1 MSFGD
6 LKVQDLI
13 YEDSSNNEITVVIAD
28 LATKANP
35 VFSGTVTVPTATAG
49 DNSTK
54 AASTAFVVASFAPKN
69 APAFTGSAT
78 GVNLTLSGDLTVN
91 GTTTT
96 INTTTLQVEDKNI
109 EIGKVASPSDT
120 TADGGGW
127 TLLGATNKTF
137 NWLNATDSW
146 TSSEH
151 IEIASG
157 KNLKVDGTTFF
168 VDGTNNRVG
177 IGLTNPSYKVD
188 ILEAAGN
195 GLRIK
200 AGDASA
206 DIAFSVGSAGTADK
220 FVIQSGGKVGIGGT
234 PQQLLHV
241 QTSSGDCIVRVT
253 SPDGSGAFLDLGDA
267 SDPDGGRIVY
277 DTGSNLILNTASSE
291 RLRISSAGAFGI
303 AGANYGT
310 SGQVLTSGG
319 NSAAPSWANPA
330 AGGNTFTAVANG
342 AIANNKAVKI
352 DTDGKVS
359 EVKTTTGSRTT
370 VQYTGAAIPLTI
382 TEKNEYIKV
391 VNCGEDKVLAIFQK
405 TSGTWQVNAQVGYHQ
420 SGHNYATWGSDT
432 HIIANAGSIRIG
444 VPDAVYIGNNK
455 VIVAFQYDDDI
466 NLYMG
471 TVNTSNNTVSFGATL
486 TLAAFANHS
495 PSLSYDPDNDNVL
508 CCYSGTSN
516 RGAAQV
522 ITWSGTTLS
531 AGTTVYFPQISSN
544 VGIGAK
550 TATYDTNDNKH
561 IVAFRYD
568 DYNNRGYIVSVSV
581 SGTTPTF
588 GSLVQFCGTDTSTD
602 NLGNNLLGIA
612 FDDNVNKFA
621 LFYTAGSRCW
631 RHVGSCSSGTIS
643 ITPSD
648 QASSI
653 YTHGNGDIFPTII
666 FEPVSKAFV
675 AMAVSSSG
683 GTFNRYAQYAFFS
696 LNANGTYANS
706 SSANFMGDATKYT
719 SVAHYGKTG
728 EGLVV
733 LVYQNYSASSGEE
746 VAKSQDGITTQTV
759 STLTD
764 PNRYVG
770 YADQAYTNG
779 QTATIKTYG
788 NVVDTLSG
796 LTTGTKYYVQGNGT
810 LGTSWDNTVFPTDG
824 SWYANT
830 PLAGLA
836 ISASK
841 LIIRDPYGMHHT

>member
-1 MSFGD
+1 MPTYGSIKVNTLTFDVSGSATD
-6 LKVQDLI
+6 LPI
-13 YEDSSNNEITVVIAD
+13 STIATDSDVALKAD
-28 LATKANP
+28 IN
-35 VFSGTVTVPTATAG
+35 SPT
-49 DNSTK
+49 
-54 AASTAFVVASFAPKN
+54 
-69 APAFTGSAT
+69 FTGSPTVPGYAA
-78 GVNLTLSGDLTVN
+78 LSGATFTGQINATDIVCSNNLTVN
-91 GTTTT
+91 GTQT
-96 INTTTLQVEDKNI
+96 ILNTETLQVEDK
-109 EIGKVASPSDT
+109 EIDLGKVSSPSN
-120 TADGGGW
+120 ASASGGGIK
-127 TLLGATNKTF
+127 LLGGSDGDKTIT
-137 NWLNATDSW
+137 WLSSNNAW
-146 TSSEH
+146 NFSED
-151 IEIASG
+151 IELASG
-157 KNLKVDGTTFF
+157 KTFIGDGSTITALNASNISS
-168 VDGTNNRVG
+168 GTIADARFPATLPAISGAN
-177 IGLTNPSYKVD
+177 LTNLP
-188 ILEAAGN
+188 
-195 GLRIK
+195 
-200 AGDASA
+200 
-206 DIAFSVGSAGTADK
+206 
-220 FVIQSGGKVGIGGT
+220 
-234 PQQLLHV
+234 P
-241 QTSSGDCIVRVT
+241 
-253 SPDGSGAFLDLGDA
+253 
-267 SDPDGGRIVY
+267 
-277 DTGSNLILNTASSE
+277 
-291 RLRISSAGAFGI
+291 
-303 AGANYGT
+303 
-310 SGQVLTSGG
+310 
-319 NSAAPSWANPA
+319 
-330 AGGNTFTAVANG
+330 GGNTFTAVANG
-342 AIANNKAVKI
+342 NIANNKAVKI

-359 EVKTTTGSRTT
+359 EVKTALSARTT
-370 VQYTGAAIPLTI
+370 VQSTGAAIPLTI

-602 NLGNNLLGIA
+602 NLSNNLLGIA

-696 LNANGTYANS
+696 SNANGTYANS
-706 SSANFMGDATKYT
+706 SSALFMGDATKYT
-719 SVAHYGKTG
+719 SVAHYGKTT
-728 EGLVV
+728 EGLVT

-746 VAKSQDGITTQTV
+746 VAKSQDGTTTTIA

-764 PNRYVG
+764 PHHYVG
-770 YADQAYTNG
+770 FADQAYTNG

-788 NVVDTLSG
+788 NHVDTLSG
-796 LTTGTKYYVQGNGT
+796 LTPGTKYYLQEDGT
-810 LGTSWDNTVFPTDG
+810 VGTSNGFAAFDARAGYAIG
-824 SWYANT
+824 ST
-830 PLAGLA
+830 
-836 ISASK
+836 K
-841 LIIRDPYGMHHT
+841 LLIRPQA